1 MYTTVVTP
9 RSQHIYGLSL
19 KLKMYIYVLKCC
31 ETLAL
36 IPLSV
41 TNIERKWKMVKKRY
55 SSLAAENPIKSSIQ
69 CQSHEQTLK

>member
-41 TNIERKWKMVKKRY
+41 TNIERKRKMVKKGTR
-55 SSLAAENPIKSSIQ
+55 L
-69 CQSHEQTLK
+69 